1 MSAVVL
7 HGFHR
12 STYVSIAKL
21 VLTAKGVEYL
31 FHDTED
37 AMAAPGGWTLHPFD
51 RVPVL
56 THGDFTVWE
65 TAAIA
70 AYVDEAFCGP
80 ALSPAGARERAR
92 MNQWISAVSSYFYPW
107 IVYHLV
113 HERVVFPEL
122 GIAPDEAVIA
132 SALPRIRHGL
142 EVLERVLGSG
152 LAYLACER
160 PSLADYFMLPSL
172 VALGMAK
179 EGREELARV
188 PATVTWMA
196 RMAVLPAVSLVGA
209 EMPPKAPIEH
219 ARRWATEHRP
229 GVRMGSPT

>member
-12 STYVSIAKL
+12 SPYVTIAKL

-37 AMAAPGGWTLHPFD
+37 SMARPGGWTLHPFD

-56 THGDFTVWE
+56 THGDFTIWE

-70 AYVDEAFCGP
+70 SYVDDAFCGP

-92 MNQWISAVSSYFYPW
+92 MNQWISAANSYFHPW
-107 IVYHLV
+107 IIQHLV
-113 HERVVFPEL
+113 NERVVFPEL
-122 GIAPDEAVIA
+122 GIAPDEETVAA
-132 SALPRIRHGL
+132 ALPKIRQGL

-152 LAYLACER
+152 LAFLACER
-160 PSLADYFMLPSL
+160 PTLADYFMLPL
-172 VALGMAK
+172 LTPLGLAD
-179 EGREELARV
+179 EGRAELARV
-188 PATVTWMA
+188 PVILTWMA
-196 RMAVLPAVSLVGA
+196 RMAVMPAVSTVGA
-209 EMPPKAPIEH
+209 GLPPRMPIEH
-219 ARRWATEHRP
+219 ARRWTGQRNTRSRFT
-229 GVRMGSPT
+229 VT